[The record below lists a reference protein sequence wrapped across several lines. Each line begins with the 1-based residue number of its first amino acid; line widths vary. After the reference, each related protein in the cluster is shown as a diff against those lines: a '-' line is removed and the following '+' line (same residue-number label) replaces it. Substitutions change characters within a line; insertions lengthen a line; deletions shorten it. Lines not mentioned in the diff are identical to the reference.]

1 MKAKK
6 TLSFLTATLLLA
18 SIGACS
24 ESKPADPNRYE
35 FGEFDVLYK
44 GSCIMY
50 SEYGKESLVMN
61 FDFTNNSKENASYG
75 LKVTE
80 KPVQNGAEMEGTYV
94 VTDWETYASV
104 SENYF
109 IQVEPGNTI
118 EVASSYALNGM
129 DEVTMTLSD
138 AWEKHV
144 YTITVDPSALEIIDN
159 RQNAGSSEETTAAEV
174 TTAET
179 TTTEPSSA
187 EATATEAANAETTT
201 TEATAAETTGENA
214 SVEITENQQF
224 SNDAGT
230 SIDVLREE
238 IGGST
243 AVFGAAYIGCFDRE
257 TAEET
262 GIDFNQWFYAAS
274 SPLAYHYPFVSEID
288 EAHTV
293 GDYGEVYCII
303 AKDYGS
309 SVSVSDPDGNV
320 LYKANNGEPILLLCN
335 ESRKMTVTIETA
347 DGKAY
352 QWEPATDG
360 NDRPQ
365 LLIGDEREL
374 LSWDFTETSLPDSG
388 FDLENWLS
396 DGWLGLTAV
405 GLAYDENGTDWGLYS
420 LDNSKSYLFSFYLG
434 KNGDYDGEAVLS
446 CYYENVAGVQAE
458 WQGWWRM
465 ETELEQPSRLY
476 LDMMLLN
483 GDDKEAFEN
492 AAIITESYQLLA
504 PLSGEY
510 ILLVAD
516 NENPTLPIFE
526 DGLRS
531 AELSL
536 VYG

>member
-61 FDFTNNSKENASYG
+61 FDFTNKSKENASYG

-159 RQNAGSSEETTAAEV
+159 RQNAGSGEETTAAEV
-174 TTAET
+174 TT
-179 TTTEPSSA
+179 TEPSSA
-187 EATATEAANAETTT
+187 EMTA
-201 TEATAAETTGENA
+201 TEATAAEPADDNV
-214 SVEITENQQF
+214 SIEITENQQF

-230 SIDVLREE
+230 SIDALREE
-238 IGGST
+238 IGSST
-243 AVFGAAYIGCFDRE
+243 AVFAAAYIGYFDHAA
-257 TAEET
+257 AEET
-262 GIDFNQWFYAAS
+262 GIDFNQWFYATS
-274 SPLAYHYPFVSEID
+274 SPLAYYYPFVSEID

-293 GDYGEVYCII
+293 GDHGEVYCII
-303 AKDYGS
+303 AKDYS
-309 SVSVSDPDGNV
+309 SSISVSDPDGKV

-335 ESRKMTVTIETA
+335 ESGKMAVTVETA

-360 NDRPQ
+360 NDHPQ

-405 GLAYDENGTDWGLYS
+405 GLAYDENGTDWGVYS
-420 LDNSKSYLFSFYLG
+420 LDNSKSYRFSFYLG

-476 LDMMLLN
+476 LDMTLLN
-483 GDDKEAFEN
+483 GDDKETFEQ
-492 AAIITESYQLLA
+492 AAIVTESYQLLA
-504 PLSGEY
+504 PLSGEH

-531 AELSL
+531 VELSL